1 MPAPRSRYRA
11 VSCRRTALCRL
22 HAPPHGVRS
31 RYGFYRACPH
41 RDTKSEKCLRGGR
54 LPALMERIAPGA
66 SPDPRQSD
74 LVGTTI
80 FWLTIAVT
88 ICTLLPFALFPIMRA
103 WLGCAVL
110 LMWACFFTANAVR
123 SRRTHSVISAPVYL
137 LAAALL
143 AANASGL
150 VMVDVWMVWILGAG
164 IIAANLSE
172 RFLGRYL

>member
-1 MPAPRSRYRA
+1 
-11 VSCRRTALCRL
+11 
-22 HAPPHGVRS
+22 
-31 RYGFYRACPH
+31 
-41 RDTKSEKCLRGGR
+41 
-54 LPALMERIAPGA
+54 MERIAPGA
-66 SPDPRQSD
+66 RPDPRQSD

-88 ICTLLPFALFPIMRA
+88 ICTLLPFALFPILRA

-150 VMVDVWMVWILGAG
+150 VGVDVWMVWALGAG
-164 IIAANLSE
+164 IIAANVCE
-172 RFLGRYL
+172 RFVGRYL

>member
-1 MPAPRSRYRA
+1 
-11 VSCRRTALCRL
+11 
-22 HAPPHGVRS
+22 
-31 RYGFYRACPH
+31 
-41 RDTKSEKCLRGGR
+41 
-54 LPALMERIAPGA
+54 MERIVPGA
-66 SPDPRQSD
+66 RASAQSD
-74 LVGTTI
+74 LVGTTS

-88 ICTLLPFALFPIMRA
+88 ICTLVPFALFPVMRA

-137 LAAALL
+137 LATALL

-150 VMVDVWMVWILGAG
+150 VLVEVWMVWVLGAG

-172 RFLGRYL
+172 RFLGKYL